1 MLIQPLF
8 HCFVSFDRFNNKYY
22 LYISD
27 YILTSE
33 KLSNNFSSNKDFNGV
48 LIVSSFFALWLSAQI
63 SPVIESNIAYIMI
76 LTVGILHGS
85 NDIMLV
91 NHSIKS
97 KSNISS
103 LTIFIIYV
111 LMVGLVA
118 VLFYFFPFL
127 ALSLFVIFSSY
138 HFGEQHFISKSN
150 AKNYLISLY
159 FTSYGMLI
167 FSMIFFSSP
176 EQVIIIVNEITNVFI
191 TQDFLK
197 TLLYSSLISTIILS
211 FLMHY
216 KKFIIFNFF
225 EEIILIALLFVIF
238 NIASLIAGFAIY
250 FIIWHSIPSLR
261 DQIIELHSEFNKKN
275 LLKYLKNSALY
286 WLISIVSLIV
296 LYYLV
301 NDDKL
306 FISLFFS
313 FLSAITFPHVL
324 VMFNLF
330 KNKSKDLS

>member
-1 MLIQPLF
+1 M
-8 HCFVSFDRFNNKYY
+8 
-22 LYISD
+22 
-27 YILTSE
+27 
-33 KLSNNFSSNKDFNGV
+33 SNNISSNKDFYGV
-48 LIVSSFFALWLSAQI
+48 LIVSSFFSLWLSTQI
-63 SPVIESNIAYIMI
+63 SAAIESNIAYILI

-91 NHSIKS
+91 NHSLKS
-97 KSNISS
+97 NTNISS
-103 LTIFIIYV
+103 FTIFIIYV
-111 LMVGLVA
+111 SMVGCVA
-118 VLFYFFPFL
+118 TLFYVVPFI

-150 AKNYLISLY
+150 STDYLLSLY
-159 FTSYGMLI
+159 YTSYGMLI
-167 FSMIFFSSP
+167 FSMIFFSSQ
-176 EQVIIIVNEITNVFI
+176 EEVIIIVNEITDVFVSNEFMNI
-191 TQDFLK
+191 LF
-197 TLLYSSLISTIILS
+197 YSSIASTIILS
-211 FLMHY
+211 FVMQF
-216 KKFIIFNFF
+216 KKLITFNFF
-225 EEIILIALLFVIF
+225 EEIILIILLFVIF

-275 LLKYLKNSALY
+275 LLLYLKNSALY
-286 WLISIVSLIV
+286 WLISVVSLFI

-301 NDDKL
+301 NDEKL

-330 KNKSKDLS
+330 KNKSQDLT

>member
-1 MLIQPLF
+1 M
-8 HCFVSFDRFNNKYY
+8 
-22 LYISD
+22 
-27 YILTSE
+27 
-33 KLSNNFSSNKDFNGV
+33 SNNISSNKDFNAV

-85 NDIMLV
+85 NDIMLI
-91 NHSIKS
+91 NHTLKS
-97 KSNISS
+97 NSNISS
-103 LTIFIIYV
+103 LTIFVVYV
-111 LMVGLVA
+111 LMVSLVA
-118 VLFYFFPFL
+118 VFFYFLPFL

-150 AKNYLISLY
+150 AKNYLISFY
-159 FTSYGMLI
+159 YTSYGMLI

-176 EQVIIIVNEITNVFI
+176 DEVIVIVNEITNVFI
-191 TQDFLK
+191 THQFLK
-197 TLLYSSLISTIILS
+197 ILLYTSMIITIILS
-211 FLMHY
+211 FFMY
-216 KKFIIFNFF
+216 QKKFISFNFF
-225 EEIILIALLFVIF
+225 EEIILVALLFVIF
-238 NIASLIAGFAIY
+238 SIASLIAGFAIY

-275 LLKYLKNSALY
+275 LLLYLKNSALY
-286 WLISIVSLIV
+286 WLISIVSLFV
-296 LYYLV
+296 LYYIV

-330 KNKSKDLS
+330 KNKSNDLS

>member
-1 MLIQPLF
+1 M
-8 HCFVSFDRFNNKYY
+8 
-22 LYISD
+22 
-27 YILTSE
+27 
-33 KLSNNFSSNKDFNGV
+33 SNNISSNKDFNAV

-85 NDIMLV
+85 NDIMLI
-91 NHSIKS
+91 NHTLKS
-97 KSNISS
+97 NSNISS
-103 LTIFIIYV
+103 LTIFVVYV
-111 LMVGLVA
+111 LMVSLVA
-118 VLFYFFPFL
+118 VFFYFLPFL

-150 AKNYLISLY
+150 AKNYLISFY
-159 FTSYGMLI
+159 YTSYGMLI

-176 EQVIIIVNEITNVFI
+176 DEVIVIVNEITNVFI
-191 TQDFLK
+191 THQFLK
-197 TLLYSSLISTIILS
+197 ILLYTSMIITIILS
-211 FLMHY
+211 FFMY
-216 KKFIIFNFF
+216 QKKFISFNFF
-225 EEIILIALLFVIF
+225 EEIILVALLFVIF
-238 NIASLIAGFAIY
+238 SIASLIAGFAIY

-275 LLKYLKNSALY
+275 LLLYLKNSALY
-286 WLISIVSLIV
+286 WLISIISLFV
-296 LYYLV
+296 LYYIV

-330 KNKSKDLS
+330 KNKSNDLS

>member
-1 MLIQPLF
+1 M
-8 HCFVSFDRFNNKYY
+8 NNN
-22 LYISD
+22 I
-27 YILTSE
+27 
-33 KLSNNFSSNKDFNGV
+33 SSNKDFYSL
-48 LIVSSFFALWLSAQI
+48 LILSSFFSLWLSTQI
-63 SPVIESNIAYIMI
+63 SAAIESNIAYIMI

-85 NDIMLV
+85 NDIMLI
-91 NHSIKS
+91 NHSLKS
-97 KSNISS
+97 NTNISS

-118 VLFYFFPFL
+118 VLFYFVPFV

-138 HFGEQHFISKSN
+138 HFGEQHFISKVNS
-150 AKNYLISLY
+150 KNFLLY
-159 FTSYGMLI
+159 FYYTSYGMLI
-167 FSMIFFSSP
+167 FSMIFLSSP
-176 EQVIIIVNEITNVFI
+176 DEVIVIVNEITNVFI
-191 TQDFLK
+191 TQEFLK
-197 TLLYSSLISTIILS
+197 ILLYTSILFTIVFS
-211 FLMHY
+211 FVMHY
-216 KKFIIFNFF
+216 KKLITFSFF
-225 EEIILIALLFVIF
+225 EEIILIVLLSIIF

-275 LLKYLKNSALY
+275 LLLYLKNSALY
-286 WLISIVSLIV
+286 WLISIVSLYI
-296 LYYLV
+296 LYYIV

-330 KNKSKDLS
+330 ENKSQDLS

>member
-1 MLIQPLF
+1 M
-8 HCFVSFDRFNNKYY
+8 
-22 LYISD
+22 
-27 YILTSE
+27 
-33 KLSNNFSSNKDFNGV
+33 SNNISSNKDFNAV

-85 NDIMLV
+85 NDIMLI
-91 NHSIKS
+91 NHTLKS
-97 KSNISS
+97 NSNISS
-103 LTIFIIYV
+103 LTIFVVYV
-111 LMVGLVA
+111 LMVSLVA
-118 VLFYFFPFL
+118 VFFYFLPFL

-150 AKNYLISLY
+150 AKNYLISFY
-159 FTSYGMLI
+159 YTSYGMLI

-176 EQVIIIVNEITNVFI
+176 DEVIVIVNEITNVFI
-191 TQDFLK
+191 THEFLK
-197 TLLYSSLISTIILS
+197 ILLYTSMIITIILS
-211 FLMHY
+211 FFMYY
-216 KKFIIFNFF
+216 KKFISFNFF
-225 EEIILIALLFVIF
+225 EEIILVALLFVIF
-238 NIASLIAGFAIY
+238 SIASLIAGFAIY

-275 LLKYLKNSALY
+275 LLLYLKNSALY
-286 WLISIVSLIV
+286 WLISIISLFV
-296 LYYLV
+296 LYYIV

-330 KNKSKDLS
+330 KNKSNDLS

>member
-1 MLIQPLF
+1 M
-8 HCFVSFDRFNNKYY
+8 
-22 LYISD
+22 
-27 YILTSE
+27 
-33 KLSNNFSSNKDFNGV
+33 SNNISSNKDFNAV

-85 NDIMLV
+85 NDIMLI
-91 NHSIKS
+91 NHTLKS
-97 KSNISS
+97 NSNISS
-103 LTIFIIYV
+103 LTIFVVYV
-111 LMVGLVA
+111 LMVSLVA
-118 VLFYFFPFL
+118 VFFYFLPFL

-150 AKNYLISLY
+150 AKNYLISFY
-159 FTSYGMLI
+159 YTSYGMLI

-176 EQVIIIVNEITNVFI
+176 DEVIVIVNEITNVFI
-191 TQDFLK
+191 THEFLK
-197 TLLYSSLISTIILS
+197 ILLYTSMITTIILS
-211 FLMHY
+211 FFMYY
-216 KKFIIFNFF
+216 KKFISFNFF

-238 NIASLIAGFAIY
+238 SIASLIAGFAIY

-275 LLKYLKNSALY
+275 LLLYLKNSALY
-286 WLISIVSLIV
+286 WLISIISLFV
-296 LYYLV
+296 LYYIV

-330 KNKSKDLS
+330 KNKSNDLS

>member
-1 MLIQPLF
+1 M
-8 HCFVSFDRFNNKYY
+8 
-22 LYISD
+22 
-27 YILTSE
+27 
-33 KLSNNFSSNKDFNGV
+33 SNNISSNKDFNAV

-85 NDIMLV
+85 NDIMLI
-91 NHSIKS
+91 NHTLKS
-97 KSNISS
+97 NSNISS
-103 LTIFIIYV
+103 LTIFVVYV
-111 LMVGLVA
+111 LMVSLVA
-118 VLFYFFPFL
+118 VFFYFLPFL

-150 AKNYLISLY
+150 AKNYLISFY
-159 FTSYGMLI
+159 YTSYGMLI

-176 EQVIIIVNEITNVFI
+176 DEVIVIVNEITNVFI
-191 TQDFLK
+191 THQFLK
-197 TLLYSSLISTIILS
+197 ILLYTSMITTIILS
-211 FLMHY
+211 FFMY
-216 KKFIIFNFF
+216 QNKFISFNFF
-225 EEIILIALLFVIF
+225 DEIILVALLFVIF
-238 NIASLIAGFAIY
+238 SIASLIAGFAIY

-261 DQIIELHSEFNKKN
+261 DQIVELHSEFNKKN
-275 LLKYLKNSALY
+275 LLLYLKNSALY
-286 WLISIVSLIV
+286 WLISIISLFV
-296 LYYLV
+296 LYYIV

-330 KNKSKDLS
+330 KNKSNDLS

>member
-1 MLIQPLF
+1 
-8 HCFVSFDRFNNKYY
+8 
-22 LYISD
+22 
-27 YILTSE
+27 
-33 KLSNNFSSNKDFNGV
+33 LSNNISSNKDFNAV

-85 NDIMLV
+85 NDIMLI
-91 NHSIKS
+91 NHTLKS
-97 KSNISS
+97 NSNISS
-103 LTIFIIYV
+103 LTIFVVYV
-111 LMVGLVA
+111 LMVSLVA
-118 VLFYFFPFL
+118 VFFYFLPFL

-150 AKNYLISLY
+150 AKNYLISFY
-159 FTSYGMLI
+159 YTSYGMLI

-176 EQVIIIVNEITNVFI
+176 DEVIVIVNEITNVFI
-191 TQDFLK
+191 THQFLK
-197 TLLYSSLISTIILS
+197 ILLYTSMITTIILS
-211 FLMHY
+211 FFMY
-216 KKFIIFNFF
+216 QKKFISFNFF
-225 EEIILIALLFVIF
+225 EEIILVALLFVIF
-238 NIASLIAGFAIY
+238 SIASLIAGFAIY

-275 LLKYLKNSALY
+275 LLLYLKNSALY
-286 WLISIVSLIV
+286 WLISIISLFV
-296 LYYLV
+296 LYYIV

-330 KNKSKDLS
+330 KNKSNDLS

>member
-1 MLIQPLF
+1 M
-8 HCFVSFDRFNNKYY
+8 
-22 LYISD
+22 
-27 YILTSE
+27 
-33 KLSNNFSSNKDFNGV
+33 SNNISSNKDFNAV

-85 NDIMLV
+85 NDIMLI
-91 NHSIKS
+91 NHTLKS
-97 KSNISS
+97 NSNISS
-103 LTIFIIYV
+103 LTIFVIYV
-111 LMVGLVA
+111 LMVSLVA
-118 VLFYFFPFL
+118 VFFYFLPFL
-127 ALSLFVIFSSY
+127 SLSLFVIFSSY

-150 AKNYLISLY
+150 AKNYLISFY
-159 FTSYGMLI
+159 YTSYGMLI

-176 EQVIIIVNEITNVFI
+176 DEVIVIVNEITNVFI
-191 TQDFLK
+191 THQFLK
-197 TLLYSSLISTIILS
+197 ILLYTSMITTIILS
-211 FLMHY
+211 FFMY
-216 KKFIIFNFF
+216 QKKFISFNFF
-225 EEIILIALLFVIF
+225 EEIILVALLFVIF
-238 NIASLIAGFAIY
+238 SIASLIAGFAIY

-275 LLKYLKNSALY
+275 LLLYLKNSALY
-286 WLISIVSLIV
+286 WLISIISLFV
-296 LYYLV
+296 LYYIV

-330 KNKSKDLS
+330 KNKSNDLS

>member
-1 MLIQPLF
+1 M
-8 HCFVSFDRFNNKYY
+8 
-22 LYISD
+22 
-27 YILTSE
+27 
-33 KLSNNFSSNKDFNGV
+33 SNNISSNKDFNAV

-85 NDIMLV
+85 NDIMLI
-91 NHSIKS
+91 NHTLKS
-97 KSNISS
+97 NSNISS
-103 LTIFIIYV
+103 LTIFVIYV
-111 LMVGLVA
+111 LMVSLVA
-118 VLFYFFPFL
+118 VLFYFLPFL

-150 AKNYLISLY
+150 AKNYLISFY
-159 FTSYGMLI
+159 YTSYGMLI

-176 EQVIIIVNEITNVFI
+176 DEVIVIVNEITNVFI
-191 TQDFLK
+191 THQFLK
-197 TLLYSSLISTIILS
+197 ILLYTSMIITIILS
-211 FLMHY
+211 FFMY
-216 KKFIIFNFF
+216 QKKFISFNFF
-225 EEIILIALLFVIF
+225 EEIILVALLFVIF
-238 NIASLIAGFAIY
+238 SIASLIAGFAIY

-275 LLKYLKNSALY
+275 LLLYLKNSALY
-286 WLISIVSLIV
+286 WLISIISLFV
-296 LYYLV
+296 LYYIV

-330 KNKSKDLS
+330 KNKSNDLS

>member
-1 MLIQPLF
+1 M
-8 HCFVSFDRFNNKYY
+8 
-22 LYISD
+22 
-27 YILTSE
+27 
-33 KLSNNFSSNKDFNGV
+33 SNNISSNNDFNAV

-85 NDIMLV
+85 NDIMLI
-91 NHSIKS
+91 NHTLKS
-97 KSNISS
+97 NSNISS
-103 LTIFIIYV
+103 LTIFVVYV
-111 LMVGLVA
+111 LMVSLVA
-118 VLFYFFPFL
+118 VFFYFLPFL

-150 AKNYLISLY
+150 AKNYLISFY
-159 FTSYGMLI
+159 YTSYGMLI

-176 EQVIIIVNEITNVFI
+176 DEVIVIVNEITNVFI
-191 TQDFLK
+191 THQFLK
-197 TLLYSSLISTIILS
+197 ILLYTSMIITIIFS
-211 FLMHY
+211 FFMYH
-216 KKFIIFNFF
+216 KKLITFNFF
-225 EEIILIALLFVIF
+225 EEIILIILLSVIF

-275 LLKYLKNSALY
+275 LLLYLKNSALY
-286 WLISIVSLIV
+286 WLISIVSLFV
-296 LYYLV
+296 LYYIV

-330 KNKSKDLS
+330 KNKSNDLS

>member
-1 MLIQPLF
+1 M
-8 HCFVSFDRFNNKYY
+8 
-22 LYISD
+22 
-27 YILTSE
+27 
-33 KLSNNFSSNKDFNGV
+33 SNNISSNNDFNAV

-85 NDIMLV
+85 NDIMLI
-91 NHSIKS
+91 NHTLKS
-97 KSNISS
+97 NSNISS
-103 LTIFIIYV
+103 LTIFVVYV
-111 LMVGLVA
+111 LMVSLVA
-118 VLFYFFPFL
+118 VFFYFLPFL

-150 AKNYLISLY
+150 AKNYLISFY
-159 FTSYGMLI
+159 YTSYGMLI

-176 EQVIIIVNEITNVFI
+176 DEVIVIVNEITNVFI
-191 TQDFLK
+191 THQFLK
-197 TLLYSSLISTIILS
+197 ILLYTSMITTIILS
-211 FLMHY
+211 FFMY
-216 KKFIIFNFF
+216 QKKFISFNFF
-225 EEIILIALLFVIF
+225 EEIILVALLFVIF
-238 NIASLIAGFAIY
+238 SIASLIAGFAIY

-275 LLKYLKNSALY
+275 LLLYLKNSALY
-286 WLISIVSLIV
+286 WLISIVSLFV
-296 LYYLV
+296 LYYIV

-330 KNKSKDLS
+330 KNKSNDLS